1 MPHQAELQ
9 SQVRALAHLLAHGQ
23 ISWADYREQR
33 AGAVRR
39 IVRGDDT
46 LTYDRAVI
54 FDDPT
59 APTNQSVDQ
68 VILDVSEIDAQPRRW
83 PAVIAVGAFLVV
95 AALAGWVIYNV
106 QQPPVTAS
114 APVVERTP
122 GEAMLTDFQELGDWS
137 AAASDNLMD
146 AWRALTPDAR
156 AEARATASW
165 RRFQNALRAQI
176 NQQAA
181 LAAVDESG
189 LAEAEAERLRA
200 LRDALA
206 GDQVSSS

>member
-23 ISWADYREQR
+23 LSWADYREQR
-33 AGAVRR
+33 ASAVRR

-59 APTNQSVDQ
+59 APSDQAVDQ
-68 VILDVSEIDAQPRRW
+68 VIIDVSEIDAQPRRW
-83 PAVIAVGAFLVV
+83 PAVVAVAAFLVV

-106 QQPPVTAS
+106 QKPPVTAS
-114 APVVERTP
+114 APVVERAP
-122 GEAMLTDFQELGDWS
+122 GEAMLAGFQEAGDWS
-137 AAASDNLMD
+137 AAASEDLLD
-146 AWRALTPDAR
+146 AWRTLTPEAR
-156 AEARATASW
+156 AEARATATW
-165 RRFQNALRAQI
+165 RRFQNALREQI

-181 LAAVDESG
+181 LAAVDDSG

-206 GDQVSSS
+206 EDQVSSS